1 MIQRHLISACLLFCL
16 AGCSAFQAAEGK
28 NQNDP
33 PKIEIGDTRES
44 VEQQIGKPIRKF
56 SDNDRLFVYTHE
68 APTPPSSGRA
78 AMHGALDVVTLGFWE
93 LAGTPFE
100 ARAGDIIQV
109 TVIYDDA
116 DRVAEVT
123 ARKLGY

>member
-1 MIQRHLISACLLFCL
+1 MRGPLITLWLLTGL
-16 AGCSAFQAAEGK
+16 AGCSVSEALEGK
-28 NQNDP
+28 NQGDP

-56 SDNDRLFVYTHE
+56 SDNDRLLVYAYE
-68 APTPPSSGRA
+68 APTPPSDGRA

-100 ARAGDIIQV
+100 ARPGDTIQV
-109 TVIYDDA
+109 TVLYDDN
-116 DRVAEVT
+116 DRVAKVT